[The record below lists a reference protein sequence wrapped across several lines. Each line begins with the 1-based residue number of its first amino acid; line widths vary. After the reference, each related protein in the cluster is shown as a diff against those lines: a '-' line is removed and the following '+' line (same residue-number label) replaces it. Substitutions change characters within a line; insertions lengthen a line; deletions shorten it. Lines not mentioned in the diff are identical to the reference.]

1 MTLRTFS
8 NIKIRLFLHS
18 QNTVKFRMMQNFLYA
33 LVEILQKK
41 IYMKLD
47 YIVKQGEGEGW
58 VIKDS
63 FSKHWASILPLLPT
77 YAFLYTLKL

>member
-18 QNTVKFRMMQNFLYA
+18 QNTVKFRMIQNFLYA

-41 IYMKLD
+41 FYMKLD
-47 YIVKQGEGEGW
+47 YIVKQGGGR
-58 VIKDS
+58 IGYKR
-63 FSKHWASILPLLPT
+63 
-77 YAFLYTLKL
+77 